1 MTQPKQPA
9 EQNIKV
15 ATDAVI
21 FTVRRG
27 ELMALLIQMKKAP
40 YAGKW
45 AVPGGIIGQT
55 ETSEQAARRI
65 LTTQTGVS
73 DAHLE
78 QLATFDDPKRDK
90 LGRVISVAYVALVAS
105 EKVVL
110 QTTDK
115 YADVRWWPAGKLP
128 PLAYDHKKVV
138 AVAVERLRS
147 KLEYTNVA
155 WSLLPKA
162 FTLSEL
168 QDTYEVILGR
178 AMDKRNFRRKVLEL
192 GLVETTGEKSQGGA
206 HRPAELFRFA
216 KHRLEYINVI

>member
-1 MTQPKQPA
+1 MKQPT
-9 EQNIKV
+9 EQDIKV

-21 FTVRRG
+21 FTVRHG

-40 YAGKW
+40 YTDKW
-45 AVPGGIIGQT
+45 AVPGGIIGQA
-55 ETSEQAARRI
+55 ETTEQAARRI
-65 LTTQTGVS
+65 LITQTGVTQ
-73 DAHLE
+73 AHLE

-90 LGRVISVAYVALVAS
+90 IGRVISVAYVALVAS

-110 QTTDK
+110 QTTDR

-128 PLAYDHKKVV
+128 ALAYDHKEVV

-168 QDTYEVILGR
+168 QETYETILGR
-178 AMDKRNFRRKVLEL
+178 ALDKRNFRRKVLEL
-192 GLVETTGEKSQGGA
+192 RLVEPTGEKSSGGA
-206 HRPAELFRFA
+206 HRPAEMYAFKR
-216 KHRLEYINVI
+216 RGMEYIEVL

>member
-1 MTQPKQPA
+1 MKQSS
-9 EQNIKV
+9 EQDIKV

-27 ELMALLIQMKKAP
+27 ELMVLLIQMKKTP
-40 YAGKW
+40 YTGKW

-65 LTTQTGVS
+65 LTTQTGIR

-90 LGRVISVAYVALVAS
+90 LRRVVSVAYVALVAS
-105 EKVVL
+105 EKVIL
-110 QTTDK
+110 KTTEK

-128 PLAYDHKKVV
+128 PLAYDHKDVV
-138 AVAVERLRS
+138 AVGVARLQA

-155 WSLLPKA
+155 WSLLPKE
-162 FTLSEL
+162 FSLTEL
-168 QDTYEVILGR
+168 QEIYEIILGR
-178 AMDKRNFRRKVLEL
+178 PVDKRNFRRRVLDL
-192 GLVETTGEKSQGGA
+192 GIVVGTGKKRTGGA
-206 HRPAELFRFA
+206 HRPAELYAFKKR
-216 KHRLEYINVI
+216 KMEYIDVI

>member
-1 MTQPKQPA
+1 MKQSTK
-9 EQNIKV
+9 QDIKV

-27 ELMALLIQMKKAP
+27 ELMALLIQMKKVP

-45 AVPGGIIGQT
+45 AVPGGIIGQA

-90 LGRVISVAYVALVAS
+90 LRRVISVAYVALVAS
-105 EKVVL
+105 EKVIL
-110 QTTDK
+110 KTTEK
-115 YADVRWWPAGKLP
+115 YAEVRWWPTSKLP
-128 PLAYDHKKVV
+128 PLAYDHKDMV
-138 AVAVERLRS
+138 AVGVSRLQA

-155 WSLLPKA
+155 WSLLPA
-162 FTLSEL
+162 QFTLTEL
-168 QDTYEVILGR
+168 QEIYEIILGR
-178 AMDKRNFRRKVLEL
+178 PVDKRNFRRRVLDL
-192 GLVETTGEKSQGGA
+192 GIVVGTGTKRMGGA
-206 HRPAELFRFA
+206 HRPAELYAFKKR
-216 KHRLEYINVI
+216 KMEYIDVI